1 MIRRKYLHV
10 YLLIVLVL
18 LLVSCSQTEQ
28 ADVLSGTQTAL
39 AIEFTQSVEYMS
51 VTQTVFFKEATE
63 AEFIRISSLTPTPS
77 ITPTP
82 TFTPTPSV
90 TPTPTFEPGATRV
103 WEKDGMVIVYVP
115 AGEFLMGAGDDDP
128 DANYDEKP
136 QHKVYLDAYW
146 IDQTEVTIG
155 MFEKFVAETG
165 YLTDAEDRPP
175 KPECYTP
182 IEWKRVDRGN
192 NKWEWVYTELAP
204 VCKLPEN
211 WKTPKGEKIELAE
224 ISDLP
229 IVRVTREEALAY
241 CDWAGK
247 RLPTEAQ
254 WEKAARGTDGR
265 LYPWGNDEPDLTL
278 ANIIDTTGMST
289 LELEFGQ
296 GSIPVAMLPD
306 GASPYGVLD
315 MGGNVLEW
323 VYDLYSAD
331 YYASSPASNPA
342 GPDEGIQNIA
352 RGGSFINQYA
362 QYLRASDRFIYPIG
376 YHKGDLGFRCV
387 LPADS

>member
-1 MIRRKYLHV
+1 MIRRKYLNV
-10 YLLIVLVL
+10 YLLILLVA

-28 ADVLSGTQTAL
+28 AAILSGTQTAL
-39 AIEFTQSVEYMS
+39 AIGFTQSIEDMS
-51 VTQTVFFKEATE
+51 VTQTSFFQEATE

-77 ITPTP
+77 KTLTPTH
-82 TFTPTPSV
+82 TPTLTV

-165 YLTDAEDRPP
+165 CLTEAEEKPP

-182 IEWKRVDRGN
+182 IGWKEVHRG
-192 NKWEWVYTELAP
+192 KKYPELVAVKLDP

-211 WKTPKGEKIELAE
+211 WKTPKGEKVELDE
-224 ISDLP
+224 IKDLP
-229 IVRVTREEALAY
+229 VVRVTRDEALAY
-241 CDWAGK
+241 CKWAGK
-247 RLPTEAQ
+247 RLATEAQ

-265 LYPWGNDEPDLTL
+265 LYPWGNDEPDVTL
-278 ANIIDTTGMST
+278 ANILNPGGMNPGG
-289 LELEFGQ
+289 LVIGE
-296 GSIPVAMLPD
+296 GSIPVGMLPA
-306 GASPYGVLD
+306 GASPYGVVD

-323 VYDLYSAD
+323 VSDFYSAD
-331 YYASSPASNPA
+331 YYASSPANNPT
-342 GPDEGIQNIA
+342 GPVEGIQNIA
-352 RGGSFINQYA
+352 RGGSFVLYDD